1 MSDINENNPLSTGA
15 ASITSDTP
23 ESQESQEE
31 AVVSEESVEG
41 QEGAESSEQEK
52 LEDLAAKEDSE
63 LSKAEKKEKQRLIK
77 KFKLKVH
84 GKEVEEEV
92 DLDNE
97 EELTKRFQLAKAAQV
112 KMQEARELQKAAE
125 EFVNLLKTNP
135 RKVLNDPNIGVDLKK
150 LAQEIINEEIE
161 ESQKTPEQREKEKLQ
176 RELEELKAKFE
187 REEKERQEREFQRLQ
202 AEQEEKIQN
211 DIESAL
217 QTGEL
222 PKTAY
227 TVRKMAEMMMLALQN
242 DIDLSPKDLVP
253 LLRKQMQADVKDLF
267 GAASDDI
274 IEELVGKE
282 RISAI
287 RKKKVAQAQKQV
299 AQTANAVKPTGS
311 EVKAAKKEAKPIS
324 IKDFLKG

>member
-1 MSDINENNPLSTGA
+1 MSEINQGA
-15 ASITSDTP
+15 PAPEQVPVSP
-23 ESQESQEE
+23 ESQESQEQ
-31 AVVSEESVEG
+31 VVEGQESVEG
-41 QEGAESSEQEK
+41 SEGEAVEAQLDEAQK
-52 LEDLAAKEDSE
+52 TLQDPAA
-63 LSKAEKKEKQRLIK
+63 SKAEKKAAEKLIK
-77 KFKLKVH
+77 RLEIKVD
-84 GKEVEEEV
+84 GKTETVEL

-97 EELTKRFQLAKAAQV
+97 EELKKHLQMSRAAQRR
-112 KMQEARELQKAAE
+112 MQEARELQKAAE
-125 EFVNLLKTNP
+125 EFVQLLKTNP

-299 AQTANAVKPTGS
+299 AQTASAVKATGQD
-311 EVKAAKKEAKPIS
+311 VKQAAKKEEKKIS
-324 IKDFLKG
+324 IRDFLKG